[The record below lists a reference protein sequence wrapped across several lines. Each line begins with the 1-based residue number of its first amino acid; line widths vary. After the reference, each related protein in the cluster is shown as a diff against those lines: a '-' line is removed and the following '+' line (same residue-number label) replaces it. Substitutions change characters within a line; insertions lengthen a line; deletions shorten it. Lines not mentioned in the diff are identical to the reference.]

1 MPSPWLMAR
10 ASGFYCRVFVPADLR
25 PVLGQRF
32 LVRALDARDRDEAR
46 LIAARLALAVG
57 DLYRQLRRELT
68 MAEPKVSDIIAS
80 FQAGKVREL
89 ILRGLRT
96 PSGASVDEVHI
107 DNAEDARLFKEQF
120 GEVFHAQPAAPA
132 APPVYRRMAAHGVL
146 TSARRLQ
153 YLEHLAKALLHIKF
167 QRSNRR
173 VIQMLI
179 DICGDLPPDDY
190 TPDIIDHFVQ
200 RLAFLPLNPE
210 KNKQHRERWAKLD
223 FKRLAN
229 EGELMDDVRCISAE
243 TVSNHIEVL
252 GGFFTFCKD
261 RRYMEHDS
269 PLLARV
275 KKRQID
281 KDQPV
286 RRWFSNEDLARIF
299 DPAHYASRDLPHSF
313 WPPLLALYTGAR
325 CNEIAQ
331 LYLDDIVN
339 DDPGHPERWRIMVC
353 KPRPDQ
359 RLKNKFSNRSI
370 PLHPRLI
377 ELGFLHYLD
386 DVRSMGFDRVF
397 PSLRYT
403 EAAGYGDGVSDMFS
417 PYLRKKVGIT
427 DPNKVFHSFRH
438 YFCNLADNLN
448 GFQLPHIY
456 DLTGHMRE
464 GEFVLTYARERN
476 YEAKMA
482 ILMAL
487 PLPTWELPA
496 YQPGMFLP
504 QLQAL
509 KAKRASEAA
518 RKERP
523 KIKQSRARVGQEKKA
538 QALSATTPADAPK
551 RFTIKA
557 SRPRAVKVPPK

>member
-25 PVLGQRF
+25 PVLGRRF

-68 MAEPKVSDIIAS
+68 MAEPKLSDVIAS
-80 FQAGKVREL
+80 LQSGKAREL
-89 ILRGLRT
+89 IIKGLRT
-96 PSGASVDEVHI
+96 PTGVSVDEVHI

-120 GEVFHAQPAAPA
+120 GDVFKAPPAPA
-132 APPVYRRMAAHGVL
+132 PLLVYRRLDAHGVR
-146 TSARRLQ
+146 TSVRREQYVAYLQ
-153 YLEHLAKALLHIKF
+153 TTHSKYRQSAA
-167 QRSNRR
+167 R

-190 TPDIIDHFVQ
+190 TPEIIDHFVE
-200 RLAFLPLNPE
+200 RIAYLPLRPE
-210 KNKQHRERWAKLD
+210 QNKQHRKRWATKN
-223 FKRLAN
+223 FKQLAD
-229 EGELMDDVRCISAE
+229 EGELMDDIRKISGP
-243 TVSNHIEVL
+243 TVKNHIQVL

-269 PLLARV
+269 PLAARV
-275 KKRQID
+275 KRKAID
-281 KDQPV
+281 KDQPI
-286 RRWFSNEDLARIF
+286 RQGFDKDDLARIF
-299 DPAHYASRDLPHSF
+299 NLEAYESRALPHSF
-313 WPPLLALYTGAR
+313 WPPLLALHTGAR

-339 DDPGHPERWRIMVC
+339 DDPEHPDRWRIMVR

-370 PLHPRLI
+370 PIHPRLI
-377 ELGFLHYLD
+377 ELGFLLYLD
-386 DVRSMGFDRVF
+386 DVRAAGFDRVF
-397 PSLRYT
+397 PGLRYT
-403 EAAGYGDGVSDMFS
+403 EAAGYGDTVSDQFAG
-417 PYLRKKVGIT
+417 YLRKKVGIT

-448 GFQLPHIY
+448 GFNLQHIY

-464 GEFVLTYARERN
+464 GEFVLTYARERD
-476 YEAKMA
+476 YESKMT

-487 PLPTWELPA
+487 PLPKFALPV
-496 YQPGMFLP
+496 YQAGMFAPYLA
-504 QLQAL
+504 AL
-509 KAKRASEAA
+509 KAKRASQVAA
-518 RKERP
+518 GERP
-523 KIKQSRARVGQEKKA
+523 KIKQAREQIKKLRKA
-538 QALSATTPADAPK
+538 EAGTAPAEAGAPK
-551 RFTIKA
+551 GFTIKA
-557 SRPRAVKVPPK
+557 SRPRVGKRVAK